1 MEVYLNGKIAYVW
14 TGPYRE
20 NEASVCECDCRRFI
34 GFTFLRPSAN
44 GSRECLSLS
53 SLKSFFVNFVKPGK

>member
-20 NEASVCECDCRRFI
+20 NEASVCQSDCRRII
-34 GFTFLRPSAN
+34 GFTYLRPSAN
-44 GSRECLSLS
+44 GSRESLSLS
-53 SLKSFFVNFVKPGK
+53 SQ